1 MVYLASYH
9 MVYHDISCGTVVK
22 SMHAMVVPWYNS
34 LYHGSTTAHCILPW
48 YTMLDTMVY
57 YGTYCGTMVKSVHT
71 MVLPWYTIGYHGST
85 MVLPWYTIVY
95 HGTTMVHHRVPWY
108 YHGTTV
114 VYHSVLWY
122 TTVVPWYFLSWV
134 ETTHFNTV

>member
-1 MVYLASYH
+1 MYGTTNDKFTMVYLASYR
-9 MVYHDISCGTVVK
+9 MVYHDISCGTMVK
-22 SMHAMVVPWYNS
+22 STLAMVVPWYNS
-34 LYHGSTTAHCILPW
+34 LYHGSTIPHCILPW

-95 HGTTMVHHRVPWY
+95 HGTTMVLPWY
-108 YHGTTV
+108 TI
-114 VYHSVLWY
+114 VYY
-122 TTVVPWYFLSWV
+122 GIPR
-134 ETTHFNTV
+134 